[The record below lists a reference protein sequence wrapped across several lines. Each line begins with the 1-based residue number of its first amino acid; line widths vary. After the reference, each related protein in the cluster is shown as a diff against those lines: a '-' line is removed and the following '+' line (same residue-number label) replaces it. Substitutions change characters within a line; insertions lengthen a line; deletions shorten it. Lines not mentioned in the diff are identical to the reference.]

1 MNESD
6 STPAD
11 GCFLQHFA
19 GAFLRAFAVFVI
31 ALTFVF
37 FTEGAAR
44 AAEGKSS
51 AAFPQW
57 LAGLCAEAAREGVSA
72 KTLDAALKGL
82 KPDPKVLEL
91 DRRQPEKTVS
101 FARYKKNV
109 VTPGRIRE
117 GRAMLKK
124 HAALLS
130 RVEEKFGVPPR
141 YVVALWGVETSF
153 GKNTGGFDV
162 IRSLATLA
170 WEGRRGAFFRK
181 ELLDALKI
189 LDAGHISP
197 ARMRGSWAG
206 AMGQSQFMPSSFHK
220 FAVDFNGDGRQD
232 IWGTQG
238 DVFASTANYLMRSGW
253 EADWR
258 WGRAVKL
265 PKGCCAQD
273 IRDRTRRT
281 LAQWKKKGLVFAD
294 GGAVPAD
301 SDNTAWLAAPDG
313 AKGPVWLVYGNY
325 DTLMRWNRSTY
336 FATSV
341 GLLADAIAGGNPS

>member
-1 MNESD
+1 MSESD
-6 STPAD
+6 EAKRERFSAP
-11 GCFLQHFA
+11 HFA
-19 GAFLRAFAVFVI
+19 GAALRVLLGFILAFILFAGGCP
-31 ALTFVF
+31 AQAK
-37 FTEGAAR
+37 G
-44 AAEGKSS
+44 GGQS
-51 AAFPQW
+51 FPQW
-57 LAGLCAEAAREGVSA
+57 LTDLRAEAVREGITK
-72 KTLDAALKGL
+72 KTLDIAFGGL

-101 FARYKKNV
+101 FTRYRKNV

-130 RVEEKFGVPPR
+130 RVEERYGVPPR

-189 LDAGHISP
+189 LDAGHIP
-197 ARMRGSWAG
+197 AARMRGSWAG

-258 WGRAVKL
+258 WGRKVSL

-273 IRDRTRRT
+273 IEKRTRRT
-281 LAQWKKKGLVFAD
+281 LAQWKKKGLTFAD
-294 GGAVPAD
+294 GGRIPAD

-313 AKGPVWLVYGNY
+313 PKEEVWLVYGNY
-325 DTLMRWNRSTY
+325 DALMRWNRSTY

-341 GLLADAIAGGNPS
+341 GLLADAIAGENPS